1 MLQELANRTFDAE
14 CCALRMARHRNLIKI
29 LNVCSNL
36 EFRALMLQYMR
47 NGSLDM
53 LIHSESWEHLGFLK
67 TLGILLDVSIAMEYL
82 HHEHHEVVLHTTTE
96 TAFDPL
102 NLSRLILDP
111 GQIEALVPGA
121 KSRATRQQK
130 KTFYPG

>member
-1 MLQELANRTFDAE
+1 
-14 CCALRMARHRNLIKI
+14 MARHRNLIKI

-36 EFRALMLQYMR
+36 EFRALMLQYMP

-82 HHEHHEVVLHTTTE
+82 HHEHHEVVLHRDLKPSNVL
-96 TAFDPL
+96 FDADMVAHCKHAW
-102 NLSRLILDP
+102 NTWVHGTRYDHISIL
-111 GQIEALVPGA
+111 
-121 KSRATRQQK
+121 
-130 KTFYPG
+130 